1 MDDNDIRLIFSNCLY
16 CRNMSVC
23 YKCNKPG
30 HFARECDDGGRSG
43 GGPGGRSR
51 NNSRGK
57 F

>member
-1 MDDNDIRLIFSNCLY
+1 MTRLIFSNCLY